1 MWSGVCSG
9 RVRGFISMVARML
22 RLVQIKLMWASL
34 EEYFG
39 EWDLCEENDCKCLKR
54 FRLGCIIMI

>member
-39 EWDLCEENDCKCLKR
+39 EWDFLKR